1 MSEFVPPLH
10 ARSGNDE
17 TELRDGVIEAARA
30 IVADQGV
37 SGLTRTTLA
46 RAAGISPWDVS
57 RLFRTLEDLLATLRD
72 RRFAGP

>member
-1 MSEFVPPLH
+1 MSEFVSPLH
-10 ARSGNDE
+10 VGSGRDE
-17 TELRDGVIEAARA
+17 TELRDGLVEAARA
-30 IVADQGV
+30 IVVAKGV

-46 RAAGISPWDVS
+46 QAAGVSPWDVS